1 LHKLDQR
8 LRSDHTL
15 NTIHVAAAHDRQ
27 QAGIL
32 GQSVQHAFERMV
44 KVNVGVVIRD
54 DRCDGSFS
62 GAGVE
67 RALDLRTPE
76 VKASANATR

>member
-1 LHKLDQR
+1 M
-8 LRSDHTL
+8 RSDQTL

-32 GQSVQHAFERMV
+32 GQPVQHAFERMV
-44 KVNVGVVIRD
+44 TANVGVVIRD
-54 DRCDGSFS
+54 DRCDGGFS

-67 RALDLRTPE
+67 RALDLRSPE
-76 VKASANATR
+76 VKSNVNATR